1 MKEKKERGGGE
12 EGDKMFRF
20 GSGSKLTFK
29 SCDIQSKVIDIINKE
44 TALEIIYLMKGS
56 IAWALIAD
64 TTPSVSKHEQL
75 SLCL

>member
-1 MKEKKERGGGE
+1 MKEKKKVGRE
-12 EGDKMFRF
+12 EGDKIFSF

-64 TTPSVSKHEQL
+64 TTPNVSKHEQL
-75 SLCL
+75 SLCV